1 MGGHEVDTIKIS
13 AIMSSRCGTAS
24 YGSDVVAVVMWVRS
38 WSGAATQHGFDTPPK
53 KRYQFFPNFLKNQWN
68 PNQIYKGFRGILIS

>member
-38 WSGAATQHGFDTPPK
+38 WSGAATPHGFDTPPK
-53 KRYQFFPNFLKNQWN
+53 KDINSF
-68 PNQIYKGFRGILIS
+68 QIF